1 MTGLL
6 SGGGAVDPFATS
18 AGPYVLGALS
28 PADRAAFE
36 RHLAGCPVCTAA
48 VGELAGMPGL
58 LGRVSADAVRAL
70 DRRPAVSGPPPETL
84 LPSLLRAV
92 RHRRR
97 RVRWATAGVGALV
110 AAVAA
115 AALVVPGVVRAHP
128 AHPARSGP
136 VLAAARPMTL
146 LVAAP
151 LTATASLTG
160 VAWGSRVDVHCRYTP
175 AAVPSAATPVAPVP
189 TADADAV
196 PVAYVLVVTD
206 RAGHRQELGTWTVV
220 PGAVASVTGA
230 TALRPADIAS
240 IEVRTTAGRSL
251 LRLTEPAAATG

>member
-1 MTGLL
+1 MTGVL

-36 RHLAGCPVCTAA
+36 RHLAGCPACTAA

-70 DRRPAVSGPPPETL
+70 DRRPAVSEPPPETL

-97 RVRWATAGVGALV
+97 RARWATAGVGALV

-115 AALVVPGVVRAHP
+115 AALVVPGVVRD
-128 AHPARSGP
+128 HPARSGP

-160 VAWGSRVDVHCRYTP
+160 VAWGSRIDVHCRYTP
-175 AAVPSAATPVAPVP
+175 AAGSPGDTPVAAPP
-189 TADADAV
+189 STDPDAV
-196 PVAYVLVVTD
+196 PVAYALVVTD
-206 RAGHRQELGTWTVV
+206 RAGHRQQLGTWTVV

-240 IEVRTTAGRSL
+240 IEVRTTTGTSL